1 MVLVMNLITDGT
13 RDTGETTVILIEKV
27 SNLKMEN
34 SVMTWLWIDGNH
46 VYYNFTEYIMV
57 SSYVLIWNQKII
69 KI

>member
-1 MVLVMNLITDGT
+1 MVLVMNLMTDGT

-34 SVMTWLWIDGNH
+34 LVMTWLWIDGNH
-46 VYYNFTEYIMV
+46 VYYNFTEYILF